1 MLLCIA
7 QEYLHLTLVLSL
19 FLVGRVGCCP
29 PSQADARQRQMKQ
42 FGLGFSIH
50 WLRHRTLIKR
60 KKKSQCYFQCKY
72 AMLSTLHT
80 SRKRPGLW
88 LELKYLVDFSLRGIK
103 KEMP

>member
-60 KKKSQCYFQCKY
+60 KKKVS
-72 AMLSTLHT
+72 AISSANMLCSLHCI
-80 SRKRPGLW
+80 
-88 LELKYLVDFSLRGIK
+88 LVENVLGCGWS
-103 KEMP
+103 